1 MKFYRLLPLVTTM
14 SKKYALSFTFSAS
27 TRKGEVVLFPLL
39 QITVRVTKKT
49 IQLQCEICKLVLDI
63 QTDNNEQATN
73 FYSYKCLGRTVNV
86 HWPDKIS
93 NRHMD
98 KN

>member
-27 TRKGEVVLFPLL
+27 TRKGEVVLFPWF

-49 IQLQCEICKLVLDI
+49 IQLQCESSMQISLGHSHREQ
-63 QTDNNEQATN
+63 QTG
-73 FYSYKCLGRTVNV
+73 YKFL
-86 HWPDKIS
+86 
-93 NRHMD
+93 
-98 KN
+98 